1 VSVSYDAVRALPLRV
16 EEVATDG
23 HDALLVD
30 FFDHD
35 GLAERLSWA
44 LDHQGQLAP
53 LRARA
58 RARIVR
64 EYALDHAL
72 DRQTQL
78 LLDVLDGKPPEQVE
92 GWALAAP
99 ARPAPVGVP

>member
-1 VSVSYDAVRALPLRV
+1 MTSR
-16 EEVATDG
+16 G
-23 HDALLVD
+23 
-30 FFDHD
+30 
-35 GLAERLSWA
+35 G
-44 LDHQGQLAP
+44 
-53 LRARA
+53 RARA

-64 EYALDHAL
+64 DYALDHAL

-78 LLDVLDGKPPEQVE
+78 LLDVLEGRPAEQVE